1 MNEESN
7 ERMNKSTI
15 EKEEDLDLEVL
26 QMNLKKFNSV
36 IRMDDVFQM
45 SVFPL
50 PC

>member
-1 MNEESN
+1 MNEELN

-36 IRMDDVFQM
+36 IRMDDVF
-45 SVFPL
+45 
-50 PC
+50 

>member
-7 ERMNKSTI
+7 KRMNKSTI

-36 IRMDDVFQM
+36 IRMDDVF
-45 SVFPL
+45 
-50 PC
+50 